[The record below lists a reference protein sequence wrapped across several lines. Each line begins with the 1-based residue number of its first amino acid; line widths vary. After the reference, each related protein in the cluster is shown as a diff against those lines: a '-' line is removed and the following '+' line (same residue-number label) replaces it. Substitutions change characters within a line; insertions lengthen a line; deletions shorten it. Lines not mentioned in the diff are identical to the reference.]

1 MVTVT
6 DEEYRSTSALPI
18 VDALGEQ
25 FQRLDQKMSRP
36 RAKRR
41 LLRPLALAMVGALL
55 IATAAGA
62 ATGVLSVGSVIPG
75 GGDSGFEHD
84 AASPEQTVLATGTA
98 PVAGPW
104 QLTTYRSE
112 GIVDDQGDVAEPKGM
127 PCIRF
132 LLTAPPATNPING
145 SAFCLAPGKAEFN
158 TMSIPV
164 LDEASEKSE
173 LVLYGFA
180 PRNAASVQ
188 LTAADG
194 KTIRTDT
201 EPGGTKFPGTT
212 WVIAAPP
219 GLEAAELDW
228 VDRSGNRAGSTID
241 ASPHFDRLEAVTK

>member
-1 MVTVT
+1 VT
-6 DEEYRSTSALPI
+6 DEEYRSTSGLKI
-18 VDALGEQ
+18 VDAIGEQ
-25 FQRLDQKMSRP
+25 FQRLDQKTSRP
-36 RAKRR
+36 RVKRR
-41 LLRPLALAMVGALL
+41 FLRPLALAFVGALL

-75 GGDSGFEHD
+75 GGDPGFEHD
-84 AASPEQTVLATGTA
+84 AASPEQTVMATGTA

-112 GIVDDQGDVAEPKGM
+112 GIVDDQGDVAEPKGL

-158 TMSIPV
+158 MMSVPV
-164 LDEASEKSE
+164 LDEASGENE
-173 LVLYGFA
+173 LILYGFA
-180 PRNAASVQ
+180 PRNAAGVQ

-194 KTIRTDT
+194 ETIRTDT
-201 EPGGTKFPGTT
+201 QSGGTKFPGTI

-228 VDRSGNRAGSTID
+228 VDGSGNRAGAKLD
-241 ASPHFDRLEAVTK
+241 ASRHFDRLEAVTK

>member
-1 MVTVT
+1 MT
-6 DEEYRSTSALPI
+6 DEEYRSTSGLKMVQAI
-18 VDALGEQ
+18 GEL
-25 FQRLDQKMSRP
+25 FQRLDQKPSP

-41 LLRPLALAMVGALL
+41 LLRPLALALGGAVL

-62 ATGVLSVGSVIPG
+62 ATGALSVGSVIPG
-75 GGDSGFEHD
+75 GGDPGFEHD

-104 QLTTYRSE
+104 QLTAYRSE
-112 GIVDDQGDVAEPKGM
+112 GIVDEQGDVAEPKGL

-158 TMSIPV
+158 MMSVPV
-164 LDEASEKSE
+164 LDQASGKNE
-173 LVLYGFA
+173 LILYGFA
-180 PRNAASVQ
+180 PTNAARVQ
-188 LTAADG
+188 LRAADR
-194 KTIRTDT
+194 KTIRSDT
-201 EPGGTKFPGTT
+201 ESGGTEFPGNV

-228 VDRSGNRAGSTID
+228 VDRSGNRAGPKLD
-241 ASPHFDRLEAVTK
+241 ASSHFYRLEAVTK